1 MTRDWAEPG
10 SKMLSVGNY
19 DNRPTRVW
27 AELGSKLVNDWS
39 VKYVTKLVKKIKLN
53 TTRILLIFFTRFVTL
68 TSMVNFPLLRSY
80 SQKHPNPHL
89 QFTNILFNV

>member
-10 SKMLSVGNY
+10 RKMLSAGNY

-39 VKYVTKLVKKIKLN
+39 V
-53 TTRILLIFFTRFVTL
+53 ILQVRYKTCE
-68 TSMVNFPLLRSY
+68 
-80 SQKHPNPHL
+80 KD
-89 QFTNILFNV
+89 